1 RRSSVMRFL
10 VYFCFFG
17 ILYLPQVAAEQW
29 IVPGA
34 TNATADNGLHY
45 ATDLKLCNQ
54 GSVTASVT
62 LDLIA
67 APGEMA
73 VGSAPRSSAPATGFT
88 STLGI
93 VLAAP
98 NSGVDVR
105 VFDASG
111 NQLARRQVTGGIAE
125 QRVALNSLAAGADLP
140 IGRVEFYVTSG
151 RALGYTLVTDNV
163 T

>member
-1 RRSSVMRFL
+1 MRFL

-62 LDLIA
+62 LDLIT

-73 VGSAPRSSAPATGFT
+73 VGSAPQSIAPG
-88 STLGI
+88 
-93 VLAAP
+93 
-98 NSGVDVR
+98 
-105 VFDASG
+105 
-111 NQLARRQVTGGIAE
+111 Q
-125 QRVALNSLAAGADLP
+125 
-140 IGRVEFYVTSG
+140 
-151 RALGYTLVTDNV
+151 TLVLTNV
-163 T
+163 LQAAWGLTERGG